1 MAFRARPRG
10 TGHTRGVRSK
20 SSAGVNIQAT
30 IMEEQSPR
38 SRVLGSVPDLTSD
51 TGGESDTSSFMPS
64 ASLFRMPTQP
74 FAWGDSPSYKNMHAL
89 KGWREW
95 EREAGDVYR
104 SSKSSWGDSDESRSA
119 IAGESLW
126 PLYPY

>member
-1 MAFRARPRG
+1 M
-10 TGHTRGVRSK
+10 RGVKSK

-38 SRVLGSVPDLTSD
+38 SRMIGSVPDLTSD
-51 TGGESDTSSFMPS
+51 TGGESDASSFMPAS
-64 ASLFRMPTQP
+64 SLFRMPTQP
-74 FAWGDSPSYKNMHAL
+74 YKWGESPSQKNMYAL

-119 IAGESLW
+119 IAGESTRFTSRC
-126 PLYPY
+126 